1 MSRKRIIGIVV
12 AAVVVIGVAVG
23 LALSL
28 GGDDDDDSAATQT
41 TTESVAGLFEGVPQS
56 GTTLGAEDA
65 PVQIVEFADMQ
76 CPFCKE
82 ASEEV
87 TPGLVTDVV
96 EPGDASVQFVS
107 LAFIGPDSERGA
119 LAVEAAAQQ
128 DKGWEMAE
136 TLFAAQGDENSG
148 WLSDDLVFSTAEEI
162 GLDVDA
168 FRTDF
173 ASDEVAEAIF
183 DNQSVAADAGV
194 SSTPTYVVTGPNGTE
209 TVPGADLDAIKD
221 AVDSVQ

>member
-1 MSRKRIIGIVV
+1 M
-12 AAVVVIGVAVG
+12 
-23 LALSL
+23 
-28 GGDDDDDSAATQT
+28 
-41 TTESVAGLFEGVPQS
+41 E
-56 GTTLGAEDA
+56 
-65 PVQIVEFADMQ
+65 
-76 CPFCKE
+76 
-82 ASEEV
+82 
-87 TPGLVTDVV
+87 
-96 EPGDASVQFVS
+96 FVS

-162 GLDVDA
+162 GLDVDT

-183 DNQSVAADAGV
+183 DNQSIAADAGV
-194 SSTPTYVVTGPNGTE
+194 SSTPDLRRHRSRRDRDGAGRGRRRPQGGGRVGPVAVRGRAAPSPSPP
-209 TVPGADLDAIKD
+209 VSRPPRWGRGLGPGRSARR
-221 AVDSVQ
+221 